1 MTNVWTIFAVSKRNN
16 LPIIQCVQNSCNFLE
31 ISPEY
36 SLNDWCWSSNSKT
49 LATWCEE
56 LIHLKRPWCWE
67 RFKVGVGDDRGWNGW
82 MVSSTQWIWVWVNF
96 GSWWWTG
103 KPGVLQSMG
112 SQSRTRLSNW
122 TEEWKHLFYPNSS
135 FQEKGHQVAIKA
147 MTYCPRNEYM
157 FKRNLKKQISFIV
170 STNQNNKWLIMGNC
184 RPKIC

>member
-1 MTNVWTIFAVSKRNN
+1 MTNVWTISAVSKRNN

-36 SLNDWCWSSNSKT
+36 SLEWPMLKLKLQNFGHLMWRTYSFEKT
-49 LATWCEE
+49 LMLGKIQGGRRRQRMRWLDGIIYSMDMSLSQLRELVMDREARCAAVHGVTKRQTW
-56 LIHLKRPWCWE
+56 
-67 RFKVGVGDDRGWNGW
+67 
-82 MVSSTQWIWVWVNF
+82 
-96 GSWWWTG
+96 
-103 KPGVLQSMG
+103 
-112 SQSRTRLSNW
+112 LSNW

-147 MTYCPRNEYM
+147 MTYCPRNDYM
-157 FKRNLKKQISFIV
+157 FKRNLKKQISFTV